1 MEEKMK
7 EYKSKFTKMIFET
20 LLGLCASWF
29 VYNLAGKLTHSFLFA
44 VIGAAAVLAFFLIK
58 VFYTDFISIILT
70 EDKKMVVKRC
80 NKVINI
86 LILNNITGLNTQKTA
101 KQKMKTIRIFIT
113 YVKKQEK
120 KIILMRQ
127 I

>member
-58 VFYTDFISIILT
+58 VFYTDYVCKETGKENYIDASNLKG
-70 EDKKMVVKRC
+70 EDYEQLLEDLGAKNENKQVIKVETIKK
-80 NKVINI
+80 
-86 LILNNITGLNTQKTA
+86 
-101 KQKMKTIRIFIT
+101 
-113 YVKKQEK
+113 
-120 KIILMRQ
+120 
-127 I
+127 

>member
-1 MEEKMK
+1 MK
-7 EYKSKFTKMIFET
+7 EYKSKFTKMMFET

-86 LILNNITGLNTQKTA
+86 FK
-101 KQKMKTIRIFIT
+101 
-113 YVKKQEK
+113 Y
-120 KIILMRQ
+120 
-127 I
+127 

>member
-1 MEEKMK
+1 MK

-86 LILNNITGLNTQKTA
+86 FDIEQYYWSEYPKDCKTKNEN
-101 KQKMKTIRIFIT
+101 KQVIKVETI
-113 YVKKQEK
+113 KK
-120 KIILMRQ
+120 
-127 I
+127 

>member
-7 EYKSKFTKMIFET
+7 EYKSKFTKMMFET

-29 VYNLAGKLTHSFLFA
+29 VYNLACKLTHSFLFA

-86 LILNNITGLNTQKTA
+86 FDIEQYDDILILYTYTDGIY
-101 KQKMKTIRIFIT
+101 IYRI
-113 YVKKQEK
+113 K
-120 KIILMRQ
+120 
-127 I
+127 